1 MNFIRSITFRFTLW
15 YLVVLS
21 VLLVFLAGGVYFTLS
36 QTLYR
41 NFDHKLGKRAEHLSG
56 FRNVI
61 SIVASGTFEEE
72 LGEVVS
78 FYYYENNQLRQTT
91 QPRHNVNTDLPV
103 SLIDNAFA
111 GVSSFTTIFT
121 EQRTGLRVFITPFSP
136 VNRNIRLNTPR
147 QNEPDFSPLQ
157 MGNDRRASTP
167 LKIHKA
173 ENQKAV
179 LVIARPISDIET
191 ALDRLFHI
199 LCLAV
204 PLTIVLA
211 GGGGVFL
218 ARRVLRPVEE
228 ITETAKKIEESDLSR
243 RIDVRSRDELGR
255 LATTLNQM
263 IARLENAFIRQKE
276 FTSDASH
283 ELRAPLAVIQAEST
297 MAMKKPRETEE
308 YQKSLEVI
316 ADESNHLAGIISQLL
331 SLARVD
337 TGKKLK
343 FEKIN
348 LTNFVKDLC
357 DDVNVVCQSKH
368 LTLQQNH
375 FDEASVMGDK
385 RSLRNLFH
393 NILENSMRYTPESG
407 TITVTLHQADGQAVV
422 SIKDTGIG
430 ISADEQS
437 LIFERFYRVDKAR
450 SRNEGG
456 SGLGLSIC
464 RHIVNVHGG
473 SIKVA
478 SIPNK
483 GSTFQITLPE
493 VLTITPLSKS
503 NT

>member
-1 MNFIRSITFRFTLW
+1 MNFLRSITFRFTLW

-21 VLLVFLAGGVYFTLS
+21 ILLVFLAGGVYFSLS

-41 NFDHKLGKRAEHLSG
+41 NFDQTLGRRAEHLSG
-56 FRNVI
+56 FRHVI

-78 FYYYENNQLRQTT
+78 FYYYEKDQLQQTT
-91 QPRHNVNTDLPV
+91 QPRHNVNTDLPN
-103 SLIDNAFA
+103 SLIENAFA

-121 EQRTGLRVFITPFSP
+121 EQRTRLRFFITPFSP
-136 VNRNIRLNTPR
+136 VNQHLKLNTPR

-157 MGNDRRASTP
+157 MENDRPALKP
-167 LKIHKA
+167 LKIHTA
-173 ENQKAV
+173 ENLKAV

-243 RIDVRSRDELGR
+243 RIEVRSKDELGR

-297 MAMKKPRETEE
+297 LALQKPRETEE
-308 YQKSLEVI
+308 YQRSLEVI
-316 ADESNHLAGIISQLL
+316 VDESNHLAGIIHQLL

-337 TGKKLK
+337 AGKELK

-348 LTNFVKDLC
+348 LTNFIRDLC
-357 DDVNVVCQSKH
+357 DDVSVVCQSKS
-368 LTLQQNH
+368 LTLKQNH
-375 FDEASVMGDK
+375 FDEAWVMGDR

-393 NILENSMRYTPESG
+393 NILENAMRYTPERG
-407 TITVTLHQADGQAVV
+407 IITVTLRHVEDQVVV
-422 SIKDTGIG
+422 SIQDTGIG

-450 SRNEGG
+450 SRNDGG

-473 SIKVA
+473 SIEVE

-483 GSTFQITLPE
+483 GSTFRITLPE
-493 VLTITPLSKS
+493 VLPITPLSKS